1 MATSYELF
9 KSPDPSSFYRDLN
22 STTTVDGFN
31 PIRRAGERERHR
43 VSVPVEDR
51 ARNLYYAIVAVDG
64 AGNAGRA
71 SNVRQAYMPA
81 PEEYNR

>member
-1 MATSYELF
+1 MEVFLGGASQGTTVADAAGDWRFDHSGTVLADGSYEV
-9 KSPDPSSFYRDLN
+9 
-22 STTTVDGFN
+22 T
-31 PIRRAGERERHR
+31 
-43 VSVPVEDR
+43 
-51 ARNLYYAIVAVDG
+51 ARAVDG